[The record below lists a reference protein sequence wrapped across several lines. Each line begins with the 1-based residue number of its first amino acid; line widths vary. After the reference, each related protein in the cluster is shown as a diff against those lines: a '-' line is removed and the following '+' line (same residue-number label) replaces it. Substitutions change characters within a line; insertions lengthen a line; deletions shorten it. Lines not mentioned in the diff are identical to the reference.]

1 MDGLKF
7 AMEHYTLL
15 NCTILLVFGQPQEPI
30 FTFDISYSYL
40 FISSKLGLLTIYIQ
54 SDIHLCYN
62 KRFNLE
68 EHHAHSWL
76 VYTSKRELVY

>member
-1 MDGLKF
+1 MFFFLKALLDTLLCGVVKLFFDGLKV

-30 FTFDISYSYL
+30 FTGRITL
-40 FISSKLGLLTIYIQ
+40 
-54 SDIHLCYN
+54 
-62 KRFNLE
+62 NLE

-76 VYTSKRELVY
+76 VYTLKRELVS